1 MCVSFTP
8 TMVRPLAPRCQP
20 LGTMCVTASIYCDA
34 VAVLVDRTVLADIR
48 RWWVDVGEQ
57 RGVDKAEV
65 YELLEASSRE
75 VEATWPML

>member
-1 MCVSFTP
+1 
-8 TMVRPLAPRCQP
+8 
-20 LGTMCVTASIYCDA
+20 MCVTASIYCDA